1 MANSLEDFLIE
12 LDTNSE
18 LMQAY
23 KDDPVGTAE
32 QYGLSEEDV
41 KLIRDKNWE
50 EIEKR
55 FADQNKAPRVVHY

>member
-1 MANSLEDFLIE
+1 MAKSLEDFLIE
-12 LDTNSE
+12 LDTNSD
-18 LMQAY
+18 LMKAY
-23 KDDPVGTAE
+23 EKDPVGTAE

-41 KLIRDKNWE
+41 KLIKDKNWE

>member
-12 LDTNSE
+12 LDTNSD
-18 LMQAY
+18 LMKAY
-23 KDDPVGTAE
+23 EKDPVGTAE

-41 KLIRDKNWE
+41 KLIKDKNWE

>member
-18 LMQAY
+18 LMKAY

-41 KLIRDKNWE
+41 KLIKDKNWE

>member
-41 KLIRDKNWE
+41 KLIKDKNWE

>member
-1 MANSLEDFLIE
+1 MAKSLEDFLIE
-12 LDTNSE
+12 LDTNSD
-18 LMQAY
+18 LMKAY
-23 KDDPVGTAE
+23 EKDPVGTAE

-41 KLIRDKNWE
+41 KLIKDKNWK